1 MLIIYGTD
9 QCPDCVNC
17 KTDLDKAGVSYEY
30 RNIAENLLY
39 LKEFLGYR
47 DNHTIFA
54 SVKEAGKI
62 GIPCL
67 VAENGIVSLSWEQYL
82 NKE

>member
-17 KTDLDKAGVSYEY
+17 KADLTKAGIFFEY
-30 RNIAENLLY
+30 RNISENLLY
-39 LKEFLGYR
+39 LKEFLAIR
-47 DNHTIFA
+47 DREVLFA
-54 SVKEAGKI
+54 PVKATGKI

-67 VAENGIVSLSWEQYL
+67 VHENGTVSLNWETDL
-82 NKE
+82 